1 MRTLVIPDVHNKIQ
15 WAEDV
20 IHFEER
26 DGGIIDEVVFLGD
39 YFDAFGD
46 SVFDMAATADWLVGS
61 VKDKRRVHLLGNHDA
76 SYLHYQLRCSG
87 HSHGK
92 QVYMDSR
99 PEVTDLLLSFRT
111 EHKVGPWLLS
121 HAGVGERFAAWRRAN
136 PLGRL
141 IDIKGRHD
149 GTNKVRKPEVGRVT
163 PVGWISVAATGNNA
177 YSGPLW
183 HRPWEAVNGRD
194 KYAAVP
200 QVFGHTKGVLPRVWV
215 ASEVVNDHHPYPII
229 DPYLPITNTE
239 RLVSVCLD
247 TDGHSYGV
255 IDHDG
260 WWLTVKKWE
269 GGE

>member
-1 MRTLVIPDVHNKIQ
+1 MRTLIIPDIHNKIQ

-26 DGGIIDEVVFLGD
+26 DGGIIDEIVFLGD

-46 SVFDMAATADWLVGS
+46 TLFDMACTADWLVGS

-87 HSHGK
+87 HTHGK

-99 PEVTDLLLSFRT
+99 EDVRSLLLSLPT
-111 EHKVGPWLLS
+111 EHRVGPWLLS
-121 HAGVGERFAAWRRAN
+121 HAGVGERFSTWRSLN
-136 PLGRL
+136 P
-141 IDIKGRHD
+141 
-149 GTNKVRKPEVGRVT
+149 RKKLFDVNGYVT
-163 PVGWISVAATGNNA
+163 PVGWISVAATGSNA

-183 HRPWEAVNGRD
+183 HRPWEAVSGRD
-194 KYAAVP
+194 KYAGVC
-200 QVFGHTKGVLPRVWV
+200 QVFGHTKGVEPRIWV
-215 ASEVVNDHHPYPII
+215 NSRPGGEFEGLLKTPVRVVPLNPKGEMEDQI
-229 DPYLPITNTE
+229 
-239 RLVSVCLD
+239 SVCLD
-247 TDGHSYGV
+247 TDGHSYAV

-260 WWLTVKKWE
+260 WILTVKKRE